1 MPLVK
6 KKISIAAGATSDQV
20 LSGTTYEYVDPAT
33 RIVVAAAVDTAG
45 TASADTTMDFTVN
58 NAEFSKNASVST
70 LVSGQ
75 PFGWNNTGYVMNDMV
90 TTGQVRN
97 RPVITFTTG
106 TAATRTVSVALFI
119 GGSMCHEFAIH
130 SHAIEEKVNHLL
142 PSQGGCWA
150 CVDY

>member
-20 LSGTTYEYVDPAT
+20 LAGTTYEYVDPGT

-45 TASADTTMDFTVN
+45 TPTADTTMDFTVN

-70 LVSGQ
+70 LVTGE
-75 PFGWNNTGYVMNDMV
+75 PFGWNGNYVMTNMV

-97 RPVITFTTG
+97 RPVITFTNG
-106 TAATRTVSVALFI
+106 TAATRTIDVAVFI
-119 GGSMCHEFAIH
+119 GG
-130 SHAIEEKVNHLL
+130 
-142 PSQGGCWA
+142 
-150 CVDY
+150 